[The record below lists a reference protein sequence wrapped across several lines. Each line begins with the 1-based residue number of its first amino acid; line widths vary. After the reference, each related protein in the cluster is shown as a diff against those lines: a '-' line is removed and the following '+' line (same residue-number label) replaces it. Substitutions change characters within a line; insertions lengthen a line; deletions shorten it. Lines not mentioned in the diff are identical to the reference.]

1 MKLIFAVLAFLNWY
15 YIPFDSPSAPVEV
28 EGVDVN
34 LKRNEVA
41 FTFFS
46 LRDGE
51 ASLIQHANGENI
63 LINTGGKGTIKE
75 LERLLELF
83 HIKSISTII
92 LTSRDGQENLE
103 HYIQKYDVRQV
114 VTGASADLARS
125 DRIIPP
131 SVKVIRWKQGEMQKL
146 LPGLTSEVVF
156 DGSEEKEG
164 TDISFQFFHHQIFFI
179 SSASQKAEQVFLAKP
194 LKNVNVIKMPLY
206 GATGSFSELLI
217 EHLDPQL
224 AILFQS
230 RTIKPDPDLIEMLHE
245 AWIDVYFTKQHG
257 TVTIKLTDSNYDV
270 ITILSEE

>member
-1 MKLIFAVLAFLNWY
+1 MTLIFAVLAFMNWY

-34 LKRNEVA
+34 LKRNELA

-46 LRDGE
+46 LSDGE

-63 LINTGGKGTIKE
+63 LINTGGKGTVKE
-75 LERLLELF
+75 LERLLGLF
-83 HIKSISTII
+83 HVKSLSTII
-92 LTSRDGQENLE
+92 LTSDDGQDNLE
-103 HYIQKYDVRQV
+103 HYIQKYNVRQV
-114 VTGASADLARS
+114 VTGASLFRSRS
-125 DRIIPP
+125 DRIFSPG
-131 SVKVIRWKQGEMQKL
+131 VKVTHWKQGEMQKL

-156 DGSEEKEG
+156 DGSEETEG

-194 LKNVNVIKMPLY
+194 LKNVNIVKMPFY
-206 GATGSFSELLI
+206 GTKGSFSDLLI

-230 RTIKPDPDLIEMLHE
+230 RSLKPDPDLIEMLHE